1 MRNIPNEFEGKME
14 LVRKIM
20 DRELTPLQ
28 RDAVIKYY
36 MQNMTLAQIA
46 EERYVNVTTV
56 WRTLLGAM
64 RKIRR
69 YLLLDEED
77 CEETVNSV
85 RKNRAKACNR
95 SGKCYN
101 DQRKDDG

>member
-14 LVRKIM
+14 LVQKIM

-36 MQNMTLAQIA
+36 MEDMTLNQIA
-46 EERYVNVTTV
+46 RERNVNVTTI

-69 YLLLDEED
+69 FLLLDEDE

-85 RKNRAKACNR
+85 RKNRGKGCNR
-95 SGKCYN
+95 SGK
-101 DQRKDDG
+101 

>member
-1 MRNIPNEFEGKME
+1 MRNIPNEFEGKLD
-14 LVRKIM
+14 LVQKIM

-36 MQNMTLAQIA
+36 MEDMTLAQIA
-46 EERYVNVTTV
+46 AERYVNVTTV
-56 WRTLLGAM
+56 WRTVLGAM

-69 YLLLDEED
+69 FLLLDEDE

-85 RKNRAKACNR
+85 RKNRVKGCNR
-95 SGKCYN
+95 PGK
-101 DQRKDDG
+101 

>member
-20 DRELTPLQ
+20 DRELTLLQ
-28 RDAVIKYY
+28 RDTVEKYY
-36 MQNMTLAQIA
+36 FLDMTLAQIA
-46 EERYVNVTTV
+46 EERGVNVTTV

-69 YLLLDEED
+69 FLLLDESEY
-77 CEETVNSV
+77 E
-85 RKNRAKACNR
+85 
-95 SGKCYN
+95 
-101 DQRKDDG
+101 

>member
-1 MRNIPNEFEGKME
+1 MRNIPNEFEGKMD
-14 LVRKIM
+14 LVKKIM

-36 MQNMTLAQIA
+36 MEDMTLAQIA
-46 EERYVNVTTV
+46 QVRCVNVTTV
-56 WRTLLGAM
+56 WRTVLGAM

-69 YLLLDEED
+69 FLLLDEDE

-85 RKNRAKACNR
+85 RKNRGKGCNR
-95 SGKCYN
+95 PGK
-101 DQRKDDG
+101 

>member
-1 MRNIPNEFEGKME
+1 ME
-14 LVRKIM
+14 LVQKIM

-36 MQNMTLAQIA
+36 MEDMTLNQIA
-46 EERYVNVTTV
+46 RERNVNVTTI

-69 YLLLDEED
+69 FLLLDEDE
-77 CEETVNSV
+77 CEKTVNSV
-85 RKNRAKACNR
+85 RKKRVK
-95 SGKCYN
+95 G
-101 DQRKDDG
+101 

>member
-20 DRELTPLQ
+20 DRELTLLQ
-28 RDAVIKYY
+28 RDTVEKYY
-36 MQNMTLAQIA
+36 LLDMTLAKIA
-46 EERYVNVTTV
+46 EERGVNVTTV

-69 YLLLDEED
+69 FLLLDESEY
-77 CEETVNSV
+77 EETVNSV
-85 RKNRAKACNR
+85 RKKRGKGCNNP
-95 SGKCYN
+95 GK
-101 DQRKDDG
+101 

>member
-28 RDAVIKYY
+28 RDAVEKYY
-36 MQNMTLAQIA
+36 LQDMTLAQIA
-46 EERYVNVTTV
+46 RERDVNVTTV

-69 YLLLDEED
+69 FLLLDDDE

-85 RKNRAKACNR
+85 RKKRGTACNHP
-95 SGKCYN
+95 GK
-101 DQRKDDG
+101 

>member
-14 LVRKIM
+14 LVQKIM

-36 MQNMTLAQIA
+36 MEDMTLNQIA
-46 EERYVNVTTV
+46 RERNVNVTTI

-69 YLLLDEED
+69 FLLLDEDE
-77 CEETVNSV
+77 CEKTVNSV
-85 RKNRAKACNR
+85 RKKPGEGCNHP
-95 SGKCYN
+95 GK
-101 DQRKDDG
+101 

>member
-1 MRNIPNEFEGKME
+1 ME
-14 LVRKIM
+14 LVQKIM

-36 MQNMTLAQIA
+36 MEDMTLNQIA
-46 EERYVNVTTV
+46 RERNVNVTTI

-69 YLLLDEED
+69 FLLLDEDE
-77 CEETVNSV
+77 CEELVNSA
-85 RKNRAKACNR
+85 RKQRGRPCKH
-95 SGKCYN
+95 GK
-101 DQRKDDG
+101 K

>member
-28 RDAVIKYY
+28 REAVIKYY
-36 MQNMTLAQIA
+36 MEDMTLAQIA
-46 EERYVNVTTV
+46 QERYVNVTTV

-69 YLLLDEED
+69 FLLLDEDE

-85 RKNRAKACNR
+85 RKNRSKGCNR
-95 SGKCYN
+95 TGK
-101 DQRKDDG
+101 

>member
-20 DRELTPLQ
+20 DRELTLLQ
-28 RDAVIKYY
+28 RDTVEKYY
-36 MQNMTLAQIA
+36 LLDMTLAQIA
-46 EERYVNVTTV
+46 EERGVNVTTV

-69 YLLLDEED
+69 FLLLDESEY
-77 CEETVNSV
+77 E
-85 RKNRAKACNR
+85 
-95 SGKCYN
+95 
-101 DQRKDDG
+101 

>member
-28 RDAVIKYY
+28 KDAMIQYY
-36 MQNMTLAQIA
+36 MENRTLAQIA
-46 EERYVNVTTV
+46 QARCVNVTTV

-64 RKIRR
+64 RRIRR
-69 YLLLDEED
+69 FLLLDEEEY
-77 CEETVNSV
+77 EETVNSV
-85 RKNRAKACNR
+85 RKNRVK
-95 SGKCYN
+95 G
-101 DQRKDDG
+101 